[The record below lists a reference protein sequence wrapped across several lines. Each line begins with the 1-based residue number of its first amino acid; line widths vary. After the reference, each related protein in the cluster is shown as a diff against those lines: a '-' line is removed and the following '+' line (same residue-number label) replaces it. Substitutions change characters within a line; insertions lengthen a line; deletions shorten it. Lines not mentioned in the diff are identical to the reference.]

1 MKLNWGNKK
10 LTFMVIR
17 EANESVI
24 RFSLRSFVLYL
35 IPIIIL
41 LSAAAIYILYHLY
54 SDSAATSRH
63 LEIQL
68 QEVHTEHHSIV
79 KEKDQTIEQLM
90 SDIVDL
96 TSQTELIQEKLNE
109 LQELGDQ
116 IKNIN
121 GEPTSAAD
129 SDTIVAQDE
138 GKGMVLAAS
147 LTSSYPSTYELDEDA
162 DESNTSDSREFF
174 GDLLMEVLYPYDL
187 YYGQGGTYN
196 DVTVEEVLVLAQDIQ
211 ADLQL
216 LSLRMDELKVEL
228 EEAKDLAI
236 EFQHKMRITPS
247 IWPTV
252 SQRITSTFG
261 YRRDP
266 FTRRLSYHSG
276 IDIGGTTGDPVYA
289 TAEGTVIESG
299 YDRSLGHH
307 IVIDH
312 TNGLQTA
319 YAHLSKRL
327 VKVGDIVEKGD
338 HIGNLGSTGRST
350 GPHLHYE
357 VYVNGTAVNPKTYLP

>member
-41 LSAAAIYILYHLY
+41 LSAAAIYILYQLY
-54 SDSAATSRH
+54 TQTAAESKN

-68 QEVHTEHHSIV
+68 QEENIEHHSIV
-79 KEKDQTIEQLM
+79 KEKDKTIEQLM
-90 SDIVDL
+90 SDIVEL
-96 TSQTELIQEKLNE
+96 TSQTEHIQEKLNE
-109 LQELGDQ
+109 LQELSDQ
-116 IKNIN
+116 IKIIN
-121 GEPTSAAD
+121 GESTSSAD
-129 SDTIVAQDE
+129 SDTIVAQSE
-138 GKGMVLAAS
+138 VKGLVTASS
-147 LTSSYPSTYELDEDA
+147 LTSAFAYELDEDA
-162 DESNTSDSREFF
+162 AEAEAVDNKAMFR
-174 GDLLMEVLYPYDL
+174 DLMMAVLYPYDP
-187 YYGQGGTYN
+187 YNGQGGSYN
-196 DVTVEEVLVLAQDIQ
+196 DVSVEDVFVLAQDTL

-216 LSLRMDELKVEL
+216 LSERMDALKIEL

-236 EFQHKMRITPS
+236 EYQHMLRITPS
-247 IWPTV
+247 IWPTT

-276 IDIGGTTGDPVYA
+276 IDIGGKTGDPVYA
-289 TAEGTVIESG
+289 TAEGKVINSS
-299 YDRSLGHH
+299 YDRYLGHH

-312 TNGLQTA
+312 TNGLRTS
-319 YAHLSKRL
+319 YSHLSKRL
-327 VKVGDIVEKGD
+327 VKVGDFVEKGS

-357 VYVNGTAVNPKTYLP
+357 VYKNGTAVNPKTYLP

>member
-41 LSAAAIYILYHLY
+41 LSAAAIYILYQLY
-54 SDSAATSRH
+54 AESAAESRH

-68 QEVHTEHHSIV
+68 QEENIEHRSIV
-79 KEKDQTIEQLM
+79 REKDETIERLM

-96 TSQTELIQEKLNE
+96 SSQTELIQEKLSE
-109 LQELGDQ
+109 LQELSNQ
-116 IKNIN
+116 IKIIN
-121 GEPTSAAD
+121 GESTSAAD
-129 SDTIVAQDE
+129 SEKIVARSE
-138 GKGMVLAAS
+138 GKGRVLAAS
-147 LTSSYPSTYELDEDA
+147 LSSTYVPAYAPDEEANGTDA
-162 DESNTSDSREFF
+162 SDKKAMFQ
-174 GDLLMEVLYPYDL
+174 DLLMNVFYPYDL
-187 YYGQGGTYN
+187 YNGQGGSYN
-196 DVTVEEVLVLAQDIQ
+196 DVTVEDVLVLAQDAL
-211 ADLQL
+211 ADLKL
-216 LSLRMDELKVEL
+216 LSERMDILKVEL

-236 EFQHKMRITPS
+236 EYQHKMRITPS

-276 IDIGGTTGDPVYA
+276 IDIGGSKGDPVYA
-289 TAEGTVIESG
+289 TAEGTVIESS
-299 YDRSLGHH
+299 YNSSLGHH

-312 TNGLQTA
+312 SNGVRTA
-319 YAHLSKRL
+319 YGHLSKRL
-327 VKVGDIVEKGD
+327 VKVGDFVEKGE

-357 VYVNGTAVNPKTYLP
+357 VYLNGTAVNPKTYLP